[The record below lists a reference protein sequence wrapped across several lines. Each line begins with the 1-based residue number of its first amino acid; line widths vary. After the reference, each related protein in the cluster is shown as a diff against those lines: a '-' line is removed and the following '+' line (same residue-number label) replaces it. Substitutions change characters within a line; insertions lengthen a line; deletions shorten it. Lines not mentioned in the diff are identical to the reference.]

1 MANIKV
7 EIEYI
12 ASNPNSEINSVS
24 LPESNN
30 TSTGAVLND
39 NVNMRP
45 LVWGASKWGDS
56 GKYITKY
63 NGFASE
69 QCSDENG
76 EFDTPVTFTISG
88 TEIESLRIK
97 FAESLGQ
104 YATELKID
112 GDTYANDSLTFVTAG
127 LTGNSHTIEITKW
140 SAPKFNAR
148 IESISMDIVSEYTER
163 QIMELVASNYSTAN
177 EDEPAYGLISQY
189 GNLTLKD
196 IENEIKG
203 IAQQQL
209 LSPNSPIKI
218 TFKDEQQ
225 GNFLSD
231 EWSYS
236 INEVRVE
243 FKDSLLAWQEIN
255 YGGRILTGVS
265 TGLNYVTLLTLL
277 NEIQTN
283 YNIEFTK
290 EDNVDSYIQGIRIPY
305 AYFDS
310 GNLWEVLDKICKAG
324 QLRLW
329 QDKYGRYVIGLGR

>member
-1 MANIKV
+1 VSKIKV

-12 ASNPNSEINSVS
+12 ATNPNSEINEVS
-24 LPESNN
+24 FPDGNN
-30 TSTGAVLND
+30 TSTGAVLNG
-39 NVNMRP
+39 NVNMQP

-56 GKYITKY
+56 AKFISKY

-69 QCSDENG
+69 QCSNEQG
-76 EFDTPVTFTISG
+76 EFSPPISFTITG

-97 FAESLGQ
+97 FAASLGQ
-104 YATELKID
+104 YATELKVD
-112 GDTYANDSLTFVTAG
+112 GNTYINDSLTFITAG
-127 LTGNSHTIEITKW
+127 LTGNSHTVEIIKW
-140 SAPKFNAR
+140 SAPNFNAR
-148 IESISMDIVSEYTER
+148 IDSIGTGVVTEYTER
-163 QIMELVASNYSTAN
+163 QIMELVAGNYSTAN
-177 EDEPAYGLISQY
+177 ESEPAYGLISQY
-189 GNLTLKD
+189 GNLTIKD
-196 IENEIKG
+196 IESEIKG

-209 LSPNSPIKI
+209 LSSNSPIKI

-231 EWSYS
+231 EWKYS
-236 INEVRVE
+236 INEVSVE
-243 FKDSLLAWQEIN
+243 FKDSLLAWQETN

-290 EDNVDSYIQGIRIPY
+290 DDNVDSYIQGIRIPY
-305 AYFDS
+305 AYFES

-329 QDKYGRYVIGLGR
+329 QDKYGRYVISLGR